1 MSKFADYYTYSP
13 LAAMR
18 TGRQAPCPISRR
30 HDTLPAPNALSAG
43 GMTRCPAP
51 NVLSAGGM
59 TRCPAP
65 NALSAGGMRRCPAP
79 REGIRRGVGQD
90 TRENSISLNQYKRN
104 INEYP

>member
-18 TGRQAPCPISRR
+18 TGRQPPCPISRR
-30 HDTLPAPNALSAG
+30 HETLPSPQCPINRRHDTLPS
-43 GMTRCPAP
+43 
-51 NVLSAGGM
+51 
-59 TRCPAP
+59 
-65 NALSAGGMRRCPAP
+65 P

>member
-18 TGRQAPCPISRR
+18 TGRQPPCPISRR
-30 HDTLPAPNALSAG
+30 HDTLPSPQ
-43 GMTRCPAP
+43 CPI
-51 NVLSAGGM
+51 S
-59 TRCPAP
+59 
-65 NALSAGGMRRCPAP
+65 RRHETLPAP

>member
-18 TGRQAPCPISRR
+18 TGRQPPCPVSRRQDTLPSPQCPISRR
-30 HDTLPAPNALSAG
+30 HETLPSPQ
-43 GMTRCPAP
+43 CPI
-51 NVLSAGGM
+51 N
-59 TRCPAP
+59 
-65 NALSAGGMRRCPAP
+65 RRHETQPSP

>member
-18 TGRQAPCPISRR
+18 TGRQPPCPVSRR
-30 HDTLPAPNALSAG
+30 HDTLPSPQ
-43 GMTRCPAP
+43 CPVSRRHDTLP
-51 NVLSAGGM
+51 SPQ
-59 TRCPAP
+59 CPI
-65 NALSAGGMRRCPAP
+65 SRRHETLPSP

>member
-18 TGRQAPCPISRR
+18 TGRQPPCPISRR
-30 HDTLPAPNALSAG
+30 HDTLPSPQCPISRRHETPPNPQ
-43 GMTRCPAP
+43 CPI
-51 NVLSAGGM
+51 S
-59 TRCPAP
+59 
-65 NALSAGGMRRCPAP
+65 RRHETLPSP

>member
-18 TGRQAPCPISRR
+18 TGRQPPCPISRR
-30 HDTLPAPNALSAG
+30 HDTLPSPQCPVSRRHETL
-43 GMTRCPAP
+43 PAP
-51 NVLSAGGM
+51 NV
-59 TRCPAP
+59 
-65 NALSAGGMRRCPAP
+65 LSAGGMRRCPAP

>member
-13 LAAMR
+13 IAAMR
-18 TGRQAPCPISRR
+18 TGRQPQCPISRR
-30 HDTLPAPNALSAG
+30 HDTLPSPQ
-43 GMTRCPAP
+43 CP
-51 NVLSAGGM
+51 VS
-59 TRCPAP
+59 
-65 NALSAGGMRRCPAP
+65 RRHETLPSP

>member
-18 TGRQAPCPISRR
+18 TGRQPPCPVSRRHETLPSPQCPVSRR
-30 HDTLPAPNALSAG
+30 HDTLPS
-43 GMTRCPAP
+43 
-51 NVLSAGGM
+51 
-59 TRCPAP
+59 
-65 NALSAGGMRRCPAP
+65 P

>member
-18 TGRQAPCPISRR
+18 TGRQPPCPIGRR
-30 HDTLPAPNALSAG
+30 HETLPAPNALSAG

-59 TRCPAP
+59 
-65 NALSAGGMRRCPAP
+65 RRCPAP
-79 REGIRRGVGQD
+79 G
-90 TRENSISLNQYKRN
+90 KA
-104 INEYP
+104 

>member
-18 TGRQAPCPISRR
+18 TGRQPPCPISRR
-30 HDTLPAPNALSAG
+30 HETLPSPQCPVSRRHDTLPS
-43 GMTRCPAP
+43 
-51 NVLSAGGM
+51 
-59 TRCPAP
+59 
-65 NALSAGGMRRCPAP
+65 P

>member
-18 TGRQAPCPISRR
+18 TGRQP
-30 HDTLPAPNALSAG
+30 HALSAG

-51 NVLSAGGM
+51 Q
-59 TRCPAP
+59 CPV
-65 NALSAGGMRRCPAP
+65 SRRHDTLPSPQCPISRRHDTLPSP

>member
-1 MSKFADYYTYSP
+1 MSKFADYYTHSP

-18 TGRQAPCPISRR
+18 TGRQPPCPISRR
-30 HDTLPAPNALSAG
+30 HDTLPSPQYPIS
-43 GMTRCPAP
+43 
-51 NVLSAGGM
+51 
-59 TRCPAP
+59 
-65 NALSAGGMRRCPAP
+65 RRHETLPSP

>member
-13 LAAMR
+13 IAAMR
-18 TGRQAPCPISRR
+18 TGRQPPCPVSRR
-30 HDTLPAPNALSAG
+30 HDTLPSPQ
-43 GMTRCPAP
+43 CPI
-51 NVLSAGGM
+51 S
-59 TRCPAP
+59 
-65 NALSAGGMRRCPAP
+65 RRHETLPSP

>member
-1 MSKFADYYTYSP
+1 MSKFADYYTHSP
-13 LAAMR
+13 FAAMR
-18 TGRQAPCPISRR
+18 TG
-30 HDTLPAPNALSAG
+30 
-43 GMTRCPAP
+43 CPAP

>member
-18 TGRQAPCPISRR
+18 TGRQPPCPISRR
-30 HDTLPAPNALSAG
+30 HDTLPAPN
-43 GMTRCPAP
+43 
-51 NVLSAGGM
+51 V
-59 TRCPAP
+59 
-65 NALSAGGMRRCPAP
+65 LSAGGMRRCPAP

>member
-1 MSKFADYYTYSP
+1 MSKFAEYYTYSP

-18 TGRQAPCPISRR
+18 TGRQPPCPISRR
-30 HDTLPAPNALSAG
+30 HDTLPSPQCPISRRHETPPSTQCPISRRHETLPN
-43 GMTRCPAP
+43 
-51 NVLSAGGM
+51 
-59 TRCPAP
+59 
-65 NALSAGGMRRCPAP
+65 P

>member
-18 TGRQAPCPISRR
+18 TGRQPPCPISRR
-30 HDTLPAPNALSAG
+30 HDTLPSPQ
-43 GMTRCPAP
+43 CPISRRHDTLP
-51 NVLSAGGM
+51 SPQ
-59 TRCPAP
+59 CPV
-65 NALSAGGMRRCPAP
+65 SRRHDTLPSP

>member
-18 TGRQAPCPISRR
+18 TGRQPPCPISRR
-30 HDTLPAPNALSAG
+30 HDTLPSPQ
-43 GMTRCPAP
+43 CPISRRHETLP
-51 NVLSAGGM
+51 SPQ
-59 TRCPAP
+59 CPV
-65 NALSAGGMRRCPAP
+65 SRRHDTLPSPQCPINRRHDTLPSP